1 MSLMSLSSVEE
12 KSIREKPA
20 FEFKDAFLMLL
31 LGAAIGIGLNLVFS
45 AMGIT
50 QSSETFEKVAQA
62 QFSRPFWE
70 GLLLYGLVA
79 PVLEEVV
86 FRKGIYGIFR
96 RFASFTVAMVVS
108 AALFGIYH
116 GNVVQGLYGFLM
128 GLVLAVSYEEYQNL
142 LAPIL
147 FHGGANLAVYALMYI
162 KI

>member
-1 MSLMSLSSVEE
+1 MNLTKLNPVKEE
-12 KSIREKPA
+12 V
-20 FEFKDAFLMLL
+20 FFDFKDAFLMLL
-31 LGAAIGIGLNLVFS
+31 LGAALGIGLNMVFS
-45 AMGIT
+45 TLGIT
-50 QSSETFEKVAQA
+50 QSSESFRETAA
-62 QFSRPFWE
+62 LQFSRPFLE

-86 FRKGIYGIFR
+86 FRKAIYGIFR

-128 GLVLAVSYEEYQNL
+128 GLVLAVSYEEYRNI
-142 LAPIL
+142 LAPVL
-147 FHGGANLAVYALMYI
+147 FHGGANVAVYLFMYV